1 MSGVLSRTVASLTF
15 MIPIPPTRA
24 GFFANARSL
33 LGDVAE
39 EKDVALRRSCCT
51 RRLPAEPRDG
61 ALAES
66 PSFDEG

>member
-1 MSGVLSRTVASLTF
+1 MSRVLSRTVASLTF

-51 RRLPAEPRDG
+51 RRLPAEPVT
-61 ALAES
+61 AVLPSS